1 MDREPI
7 DPDRRTAEERLLAR
21 ILESLREAPAGPAG
35 APATIPIGPG
45 DDAAGIET
53 GAGLLLL
60 TVDAA
65 EEGVHFDRELHPLRA
80 VGRRA
85 VAAAVSDLAAMG
97 GRPLASLLSLA
108 VPSAAAESAV
118 KIEAAAG
125 ERAAELGAPVVGG
138 NLSSGAALGLHVS
151 VVGWMPPGV
160 RALRRSGARRGDGLF
175 VSGALGGAALGLEI
189 LRRRRSPA
197 GGGSGRASAAAEER
211 LVRRHLDPEPRLR
224 LGEAIAR
231 SGAASA
237 AMDLSDGLALDLH
250 RLAEASG
257 VGAVVE
263 ECRIPRAAPP
273 VDTLPDS
280 FPPFPPG
287 LHAALFGGED
297 YELLLT
303 GPDEDALKA
312 AAAPEPLTRI
322 GEITERSSG
331 IRLRNRNGAERP
343 LPRRGWDALRPE
355 G

>member
-1 MDREPI
+1 M
-7 DPDRRTAEERLLAR
+7 TAEEGLLAR
-21 ILESLREAPAGPAG
+21 ILESLREAPEGPGG
-35 APATIPIGPG
+35 APRSVSIGPG

-60 TVDAA
+60 SVDAA
-65 EEGVHFDRELHPLRA
+65 EEGVHFDRALHPLRA

-85 VAAAVSDLAAMG
+85 VAAALSDLAAMG
-97 GRPLASLLSLA
+97 GRPLVSLVSLVA
-108 VPSAAAESAV
+108 PSADAGAALEVSV
-118 KIEAAAG
+118 AAG

-138 NLSSGAALGLHVS
+138 NLSAGAALGLHVS
-151 VVGWMPPGV
+151 VAGRIPPGV
-160 RALRRSGARRGDGLF
+160 RALRRSGARVGDGLF

-189 LRRRRSPA
+189 LRQRAAR
-197 GGGSGRASAAAEER
+197 GGGNDGAPSTAEER
-211 LVRRHLDPEPRLR
+211 LIGRQLDPEPRLR

-231 SGAASA
+231 SGAATA

-250 RLAEASG
+250 RLAGASG

-263 ECRIPRAAPP
+263 EVRIPRAAPP
-273 VDTLPDS
+273 PEAFPEALPAS

-287 LHAALFGGED
+287 LSAALFGGED

-303 GPDEDALKA
+303 GPDEEALKA
-312 AAAPEPLTRI
+312 VAAPEPLTRI
-322 GEITERSSG
+322 GEITEPSSG
-331 IRLRNRNGAERP
+331 IRLRRRDGAEGP